1 MGDYMKTRITL
12 GEKLKDLR
20 VERDLRLA
28 DVSES
33 TGISSSTLQRLE
45 ADEDMRIGYQNIE
58 VLARFYGVST
68 DLLFGLTDN
77 DKERREYEIGEEE
90 KIRELIQK

>member
-1 MGDYMKTRITL
+1 MKTRITL